1 MKIKTFIDRP
11 LLSIV
16 INIMVVAVGIIALTR
31 LPIEKYPDIA
41 PPTVYL
47 WTSYPGASAEAVQKS
62 VLAPLEQ
69 AINGVDNM
77 TYMKSSASKGSA
89 SISISF
95 KQGSNA
101 DMAAVNVQNRVVQAQ
116 AQLPAEVLKMGV
128 TVEKQQP
135 GQLRILALESPGGT
149 YDENFLSN
157 YFFNNL
163 RPAILRI
170 QGVGK
175 CEVWGGQYALRIW
188 LKPDAMAR
196 HGIVPSDITTLLEEQ
211 NVEASI
217 GSIGEN
223 TKNTFQYTLRY
234 TGRKEEVTEFENLV
248 LVSKQTGEELY
259 LKDVADLE
267 LGQSDYAYINHI
279 NGHPGVMGSVSQ
291 VAGSN
296 ATRINQ
302 DIDRLLKEVEQ
313 SMPKDIRIVTFDN
326 TNDFLFAS
334 IREVIF
340 TLLLA
345 IVLVL
350 FIVYLFLQ
358 DLRATLIPA
367 LGIVVSLI
375 GTFAFMA
382 VAGFSINMLT
392 LFALVLVIGTVVDD
406 SIVVVEA
413 VQTRISLTP
422 DPSPK
427 GEGSDY
433 SDKERTSPILTT
445 SLSRRRRVGGEAV
458 AAMHSISSALFT
470 STLVF
475 MVIFI
480 PVSFVNGTSGIFYKQ
495 FGLTM
500 AVAVGISLLVAMT
513 LAPALCAL
521 ILRPADD
528 CKGLSARVR
537 SAYNAT
543 FQVLLGH
550 YTKMAMVFIRRKW
563 LAVGAI
569 AAAVALMVLLM
580 RVVPTGFVPD
590 EDMGALMVDLSTP
603 PGYTMAKTEEVMV
616 RLTDQ
621 IQQLPEVESVG
632 GVVGLDGANKGMVQV
647 QLKPW
652 DKRKGS
658 EHTSWAVSERINKI
672 LSGEREAE
680 SFANSP
686 GMIDGYGRGGG
697 FEFSITNKNGADLH
711 TFYDVSQRFL
721 EFLNQRPEVSDAY
734 SGYAIDYPQY
744 RVDVDASRC
753 KKLGVSPSAVL
764 NEMGAFLGSSYVS
777 NFNKY
782 NQVYQVTMQL
792 LPTDRADLQSLDRL
806 FVRSTGG
813 EMLPLS
819 QFVTFTKEY
828 MPQSLDRF
836 NMVSCIGV
844 SGSVP
849 PGSSTGDAIRA
860 IREVAQKELPVG
872 YGIEFGGITR
882 EESQMSG
889 NIFIIFIICTIF
901 VYLIMVAL
909 YESLFIPLAVILGVP
924 FGLMGSFLFAKIFGV
939 ENNIY
944 LQVGLIMLIGLL
956 SKTAILLTEYA
967 TQCRHAGMSLKQSA
981 FFAAKMRLRPILMTS
996 LTMIFGMLP
1005 LMFASGAGA
1014 NGSRTVGVGT
1024 VGGMLLGTI
1033 GLLFVVPALFV
1044 IFQTLQERFKP
1055 ISFQPSEDALII
1067 EEMKNIASYTHNK
1080 KKEIYDE

>member
-16 INIMVVAVGIIALTR
+16 INVMVVAVGVIALTR

-47 WTSYPGASAEAVQKS
+47 WASYPGASAEAVQKS

-77 TYMKSSASKGSA
+77 TYMKSSASNGSA
-89 SISISF
+89 SISIFF
-95 KQGSNA
+95 KQGTNA

-116 AQLPAEVLKMGV
+116 AMLPAEVVKMGV
-128 TVEKQQP
+128 AVEKQQP
-135 GQLRILALESPGGT
+135 GQLRILALESPDGT

-157 YFFNNL
+157 YFYNNL

-170 QGVGK
+170 HGVGK
-175 CEVWGGQYALRIW
+175 VEVWGGQYALRIW
-188 LKPDAMAR
+188 LRPDAMAR
-196 HGIVPSDITTLLEEQ
+196 HGIVPSDITTVLEEQ

-234 TGRKEEVTEFENLV
+234 TGRKQDVAEFENLV
-248 LVSKQTGEELY
+248 ISSRSTGEELR

-267 LGQSDYAYINHI
+267 LGQSDYAYTNRI

-302 DIDRLLKEVEQ
+302 DIDKLIKEVEQ
-313 SMPKDIRIVTFDN
+313 QLPKDVRIVTFDN

-334 IREVIF
+334 IREVVF

-345 IVLVL
+345 IFLVL
-350 FIVYLFLQ
+350 IVVYLFVQ
-358 DLRATLIPA
+358 DFRATLIPA
-367 LGIVVSLI
+367 LGIVVSLV
-375 GTFAFMA
+375 GTFAFMMA
-382 VAGFSINMLT
+382 AGFSINMLT

-413 VQTRISLTP
+413 VQARFDAGYRSSYKAAVDAMGGLT
-422 DPSPK
+422 
-427 GEGSDY
+427 
-433 SDKERTSPILTT
+433 
-445 SLSRRRRVGGEAV
+445 
-458 AAMHSISSALFT
+458 SALFT
-470 STLVF
+470 TTLVF

-480 PVSFVNGTSGIFYKQ
+480 PMSFVSGTSGIFYKQ

-513 LAPALCAL
+513 LAPALSAL
-521 ILRPADD
+521 MLKPRE
-528 CKGLSARVR
+528 GGRRTFSAKVR
-537 SAYNAT
+537 TAYEVA
-543 FQVLLGH
+543 FKALLGR
-550 YTKMAMVFIRRKW
+550 YTGVAMSLIRRKW
-563 LAVGAI
+563 LAGGAI
-569 AAAVALMVLLM
+569 AIAVLLLAVLM
-580 RVVPTGFVPD
+580 KMVPTGFVPD
-590 EDMGALMVDLSTP
+590 EDMGSLMVDLSTP
-603 PGYTMAKTEEVMV
+603 PGYTMDKTEEVMV
-616 RLTDQ
+616 RLTDKM
-621 IQQLPEVESVG
+621 QQLPEVESVG
-632 GVVGLDGANKGMVQV
+632 GVVGFGGANKGMIQI

-652 DKRKGS
+652 ASRKGS
-658 EHTSWAVSERINKI
+658 SHTSWSVAERINAI
-672 LSGEREAE
+672 LADEREAE
-680 SFANSP
+680 SFAMAP

-697 FEFSITNKNGADLH
+697 FELSVTNRNGADLR
-711 TFYDVSQRFL
+711 TAFDVSRHFIDA
-721 EFLNQRPEVSDAY
+721 LNQRPEISDAY

-753 KKLGVSPSAVL
+753 KKFGLSPSAVL
-764 NEMGAFLGSSYVS
+764 NELGAFLGSSYIS

-792 LPTDRADLQSLDRL
+792 HPNDRADIQSLDRL
-806 FVRSTGG
+806 FLRSSSGV
-813 EMLPLS
+813 MLPAS
-819 QFVTFTKEY
+819 QFVTLKKEY

-836 NMVSCIGV
+836 NMLGCIDV
-844 SGSVP
+844 SGSVAK
-849 PGSSTGDAIRA
+849 GSSTGEAIRA
-860 IREVAQKELPVG
+860 IREVAAKELPVG

-882 EESQMSG
+882 EESESSG
-889 NIFIIFIICTIF
+889 NVAVIFIICILF

-909 YESLFIPLAVILGVP
+909 YESLFIPLAVILSVP
-924 FGLMGSFLFAKIFGV
+924 FGLAGSFLFAWLFGV

-996 LTMIFGMLP
+996 LTMVFGMLP
-1005 LMFASGAGA
+1005 LMFATGAGA

-1024 VGGMLLGTI
+1024 VGGMLLGTV
-1033 GLLFVVPALFV
+1033 GLLFIVPALFV

-1055 ISFQPSEDALII
+1055 VAFEPSDDPLIL
-1067 EEMKNIASYTHNK
+1067 EEMKKQREQS
-1080 KKEIYDE
+1080 

>member
-1 MKIKTFIDRP
+1 MNIKRFIDRP

-16 INIMVVAVGIIALTR
+16 INVMVVAVGIIALTR
-31 LPIEKYPDIA
+31 LPIEKFPDIA

-47 WTSYPGASAEAVQKS
+47 WASYPGASAETVQKS
-62 VLAPLEQ
+62 VVAPLEQ

-77 TYMKSSASKGSA
+77 MYMTSSASNGSA
-89 SISISF
+89 SISIYF
-95 KQGSNA
+95 KQGTNA

-116 AQLPAEVLKMGV
+116 AQLPAEVLRLGV
-128 TVEKQQP
+128 AVEKQQP

-157 YFFNNL
+157 YFYNNL

-188 LKPDAMAR
+188 LRPEAMAR
-196 HGIVPSDITTLLEEQ
+196 YGIVPSDITTLLEEQ

-223 TKNTFQYTLRY
+223 TTGTFQYTLRY
-234 TGRKEEVTEFENLV
+234 TGRKQDVREFENLI
-248 LVSKQTGEELY
+248 LRSNRTGEELR

-267 LGQSDYAYINHI
+267 LGQSDYAYSNRI

-302 DIDRLLKEVEQ
+302 DIDRLIEEVEQ
-313 SMPKDIRIVTFDN
+313 TMPKDIRIVTFDN

-334 IREVIF
+334 IREVVF

-350 FIVYLFLQ
+350 VVVYIFVQ
-358 DLRATLIPA
+358 DFRATLIPA
-367 LGIVVSLI
+367 LGIIVSLI

-382 VAGFSINMLT
+382 VAGFSVNMLT

-413 VQTRISLTP
+413 VQARFDAGYRSAYKASVDAMNGLT
-422 DPSPK
+422 
-427 GEGSDY
+427 
-433 SDKERTSPILTT
+433 
-445 SLSRRRRVGGEAV
+445 
-458 AAMHSISSALFT
+458 SALFT
-470 STLVF
+470 TTLVF

-480 PVSFVNGTSGIFYKQ
+480 PVSFVSGTSGTFYKQ

-500 AVAVGISLLVAMT
+500 AVAVGISLLYALT
-513 LAPALCAL
+513 LAPALCAM
-521 ILRPADD
+521 ILKLRASRAPLSSLKMAEAQPKVSKMNDD
-528 CKGLSARVR
+528 SKKSLSQRVR
-537 SAYNAT
+537 RIYDASFHA
-543 FQVLLGH
+543 LLGR
-550 YTKMAMVFIRRKW
+550 YTKVAMLPIRQKW
-563 LAVGAI
+563 LA
-569 AAAVALMVLLM
+569 AAGVTVALVLTALLL
-580 RVVPTGFVPD
+580 RTVPTGFVPD
-590 EDMGALMVDLSTP
+590 EDMGSLMIDVSAP
-603 PGYTMAKTEEVMV
+603 SGYTMTKTEEVMN

-632 GVVGLDGANKGMVQV
+632 GVVGFGGANKGMVQV
-647 QLKPW
+647 QLRPW
-652 DKRKGS
+652 SQRSGS
-658 EHTSWAVSERINKI
+658 DHTSWAVSERINEI
-672 LSGEREAE
+672 LANEHEAE
-680 SFANSP
+680 SFAMSP

-697 FEFSITNKNGADLH
+697 FELSVTNKNGQDLR
-711 TFYDVSQRFL
+711 TFFDVTEHFV
-721 EFLNQRPEVSDAY
+721 EALNRRPEVSDAY
-734 SGYAIDYPQY
+734 TGYAIDYPQY

-753 KKLGVSPSAVL
+753 KKLGVSPSTVL
-764 NEMGAFLGSSYVS
+764 GELGAFLGSSYVS

-792 LPTDRADLQSLDRL
+792 RPSDRADLHSLDRL
-806 FVRSTGG
+806 FVRSDEGA
-813 EMLPLS
+813 MLPVS
-819 QFVTFTKEY
+819 QFVTLRKEY
-828 MPQSLDRF
+828 MPQSLSRF
-836 NMVSCIGV
+836 NMVGSIDIT
-844 SGSVP
+844 GSVAQ
-849 PGSSTGDAIRA
+849 GSSTGNAIRA

-872 YGIEFGGITR
+872 YGIEFSGITR
-882 EESQMSG
+882 EESRTGS
-889 NIFIIFIICTIF
+889 NIIVIFLICVFF

-924 FGLMGSFLFAKIFGV
+924 SGLMGALLFAQLFGV

-956 SKTAILLTEYA
+956 CKTAILLTEYA

-1014 NGSRTVGVGT
+1014 NGSRTIGVGT
-1024 VGGMLLGTI
+1024 VGGMLIGTL
-1033 GLLFVVPALFV
+1033 GLLFIVPALFV

-1055 ISFQPSEDALII
+1055 VMFQPSDDPLII
-1067 EEMKNIASYTHNK
+1067 EEMKKIEEYTQNRNK
-1080 KKEIYDE
+1080 V

>member
-1 MKIKTFIDRP
+1 MNIKRFIDRP

-16 INIMVVAVGIIALTR
+16 INVMVVAVGIIALTR
-31 LPIEKYPDIA
+31 LPIEKFPDIA

-47 WTSYPGASAEAVQKS
+47 WASYPGASAETVQKS
-62 VLAPLEQ
+62 VVAPLEQ

-77 TYMKSSASKGSA
+77 MYMTSSASNGSA
-89 SISISF
+89 SISIYF
-95 KQGSNA
+95 KQGTNA

-116 AQLPAEVLKMGV
+116 AQLPAEVLRMGV
-128 TVEKQQP
+128 AVEKQQP

-157 YFFNNL
+157 YFYNNL

-188 LKPDAMAR
+188 LRPEAMAR
-196 HGIVPSDITTLLEEQ
+196 YGIVPSDITTLLEEQ

-223 TKNTFQYTLRY
+223 TPGTFQYTLRY
-234 TGRKEEVTEFENLV
+234 TGRKQDVSEFENLI
-248 LVSKQTGEELY
+248 LRSNRTGEELR

-267 LGQSDYAYINHI
+267 LGQSDYAYSNRI

-302 DIDRLLKEVEQ
+302 NIDQLIKEVEQ
-313 SMPKDIRIVTFDN
+313 TMPKDIRIVTFDN

-350 FIVYLFLQ
+350 IVVYLFVQ
-358 DLRATLIPA
+358 DFRATLIPA
-367 LGIVVSLI
+367 LGIIVSLI

-413 VQTRISLTP
+413 VQARFDAGYRSAYKASV
-422 DPSPK
+422 D
-427 GEGSDY
+427 
-433 SDKERTSPILTT
+433 
-445 SLSRRRRVGGEAV
+445 
-458 AAMHSISSALFT
+458 AMNGLMSALFT
-470 STLVF
+470 TTLVF

-480 PVSFVNGTSGIFYKQ
+480 PVSFVSGTSGTFYKQ

-500 AVAVGISLLVAMT
+500 AVAVGISLLYALT
-513 LAPALCAL
+513 LAPALCAM
-521 ILRPADD
+521 ILKLRASRAPLSSLKMAEAQPKVSKMNDD
-528 CKGLSARVR
+528 SKKSLSLRVR
-537 SAYNAT
+537 RIYDASYHA
-543 FQVLLGH
+543 LLGR
-550 YTKMAMVFIRRKW
+550 YTKVAMLPIRQKW
-563 LAVGAI
+563 LAAVGVT
-569 AAAVALMVLLM
+569 VALALTALLL
-580 RVVPTGFVPD
+580 RTVPTGFVPD
-590 EDMGALMVDLSTP
+590 EDMGSLMIDVSAP
-603 PGYTMAKTEEVMV
+603 SGYTMAKTEEVTN

-632 GVVGLDGANKGMVQV
+632 GVVGFGGANKGMVQV
-647 QLKPW
+647 QLRPW
-652 DKRKGS
+652 SQRTGS
-658 EHTSWAVSERINKI
+658 AHTSWAVSERINEI
-672 LSGEREAE
+672 LANEHEAE
-680 SFANSP
+680 SFAMSP

-697 FEFSITNKNGADLH
+697 FELSVTNKNGQDLR
-711 TFYDVSQRFL
+711 TFIDVTEHFV
-721 EFLNQRPEVSDAY
+721 EALNRRPEVSDAY
-734 SGYAIDYPQY
+734 TGYAIDYPQY

-753 KKLGVSPSAVL
+753 KKLGVSPSTVL

-792 LPTDRADLQSLDRL
+792 RPSDRADLHSLDRL
-806 FVRSTGG
+806 FVRSAEGA
-813 EMLPLS
+813 MLPVS
-819 QFVTFTKEY
+819 QFVTLRKEY
-828 MPQSLDRF
+828 MPQSLSRF
-836 NMVSCIGV
+836 NMVGSIGIT
-844 SGSVP
+844 GSVTQ
-849 PGSSTGDAIRA
+849 GSSTGDAICA

-872 YGIEFGGITR
+872 YGIEFSGITR
-882 EESQMSG
+882 EESQTGS
-889 NIFIIFIICTIF
+889 NIIVIFLICVFF

-924 FGLMGSFLFAKIFGV
+924 FGLMGALLFAQLFGV

-956 SKTAILLTEYA
+956 CKTAILLTEYA

-1024 VGGMLLGTI
+1024 VGGMLIGTL
-1033 GLLFVVPALFV
+1033 GLLFIVPALFV

-1055 ISFQPSEDALII
+1055 VMFQPSDDPLII
-1067 EEMKNIASYTHNK
+1067 EEMKQIEEYTKNK
-1080 KKEIYDE
+1080 NKV

>member
-16 INIMVVAVGIIALTR
+16 INVMVVAVGVIALTR

-47 WTSYPGASAEAVQKS
+47 WASYPGASAEAVQKS

-77 TYMKSSASKGSA
+77 TYMKSSASNGSA
-89 SISISF
+89 SISIFF
-95 KQGSNA
+95 KQGTNA

-116 AQLPAEVLKMGV
+116 AMLPAEVVKMGV
-128 TVEKQQP
+128 AVEKQQP
-135 GQLRILALESPGGT
+135 GQLRILALESPNGT

-157 YFFNNL
+157 YFYNNL

-175 CEVWGGQYALRIW
+175 VEVWGGQYALRIW

-196 HGIVPSDITTLLEEQ
+196 HGIVPSDITTVLEEQ

-234 TGRKEEVTEFENLV
+234 TGRKQDVAEFENLV
-248 LVSKQTGEELY
+248 IFSKSTGEELR

-267 LGQSDYAYINHI
+267 LGQSDYAYTNRI

-302 DIDRLLKEVEQ
+302 DIDKLIKEVEQ
-313 SMPKDIRIVTFDN
+313 QLPKDVRIVTFDN

-334 IREVIF
+334 IREVVF
-340 TLLLA
+340 TLVLA
-345 IVLVL
+345 IFLVLVV
-350 FIVYLFLQ
+350 VYLFVQ
-358 DLRATLIPA
+358 DFRATLIPA
-367 LGIVVSLI
+367 LGIVVSLV
-375 GTFAFMA
+375 GTFAFMMT
-382 VAGFSINMLT
+382 AGFSINMLT

-413 VQTRISLTP
+413 VQARFDAGYRSSYQAAVDAMGGLT
-422 DPSPK
+422 SAL
-427 GEGSDY
+427 
-433 SDKERTSPILTT
+433 LTT
-445 SLSRRRRVGGEAV
+445 
-458 AAMHSISSALFT
+458 
-470 STLVF
+470 TLVF

-480 PVSFVNGTSGIFYKQ
+480 PMSFVSGTSGIFYKQ

-500 AVAVGISLLVAMT
+500 AVSVGISLLVAMT
-513 LAPALCAL
+513 LAPALSAL
-521 ILRPADD
+521 MLKPREGER
-528 CKGLSARVR
+528 KTFSAKVR
-537 SAYNAT
+537 TAYEVA
-543 FQVLLGH
+543 FKALLGR
-550 YTKMAMVFIRRKW
+550 YTGVAMTFIRRKW
-563 LAVGAI
+563 LAAGAI
-569 AAAVALMVLLM
+569 AMTVLILAVLM

-590 EDMGALMVDLSTP
+590 EDMGSLMVDLSTP
-603 PGYTMAKTEEVMV
+603 PGYTMDKTEEVMV
-616 RLTDQ
+616 RLTDKM
-621 IQQLPEVESVG
+621 QQLPEVESVG
-632 GVVGLDGANKGMVQV
+632 GVVGFGGANKGMVQI

-652 DKRKGS
+652 AKRKGS
-658 EHTSWAVSERINKI
+658 SHTSWSVAGRINAI
-672 LSGEREAE
+672 LADEREAE
-680 SFANSP
+680 SFAMAPS
-686 GMIDGYGRGGG
+686 MIDGYGRGGG
-697 FEFSITNKNGADLH
+697 FELSVTNRNGADLR
-711 TFYDVSQRFL
+711 TAFDVSRRFIDA
-721 EFLNQRPEVSDAY
+721 LNRRSEICNAY

-753 KKLGVSPSAVL
+753 KKFGLSPSAVL
-764 NEMGAFLGSSYVS
+764 NELGAFLGSSYVS

-792 LPTDRADLQSLDRL
+792 HPSDRADIQSLDRL
-806 FVRSTGG
+806 FLRSSSGA
-813 EMLPLS
+813 MLPAS
-819 QFVTFTKEY
+819 QFVTLKKEY

-836 NMVSCIGV
+836 NMVGCIDV
-844 SGSVP
+844 SGSVAK
-849 PGSSTGDAIRA
+849 GRSTGEAIRA
-860 IREVAQKELPVG
+860 IREVAAKELPVG

-882 EESQMSG
+882 EESESSG
-889 NIFIIFIICTIF
+889 NVAVIFIICILF

-909 YESLFIPLAVILGVP
+909 YESLFIPLAVILSVP
-924 FGLMGSFLFAKIFGV
+924 FGLAGSFLFAWLFGV

-996 LTMIFGMLP
+996 LTMVFGMLP
-1005 LMFASGAGA
+1005 LMFATGAGA

-1033 GLLFVVPALFV
+1033 GLLFIVPALFV

-1055 ISFQPSEDALII
+1055 VAFEPSDDPLIL
-1067 EEMKNIASYTHNK
+1067 EEMKKQREQS
-1080 KKEIYDE
+1080 

>member
-1 MKIKTFIDRP
+1 MRIKTFIDRP

-16 INIMVVAVGIIALTR
+16 INVMVVAVGIIALTR

-41 PPTVYL
+41 PPTVNV
-47 WTSYPGASAEAVQKS
+47 WASYPGASAEAVQKS

-77 TYMKSSASKGSA
+77 TYMTSSASNGSA
-89 SISISF
+89 SISIFF
-95 KQGSNA
+95 KQGTNA

-116 AQLPAEVLKMGV
+116 AQLPAEVTKSGV
-128 TVEKQQP
+128 SVEKQQP

-157 YFFNNL
+157 YFYNNL

-188 LKPDAMAR
+188 LKPDVMAR

-217 GSIGEN
+217 GSLGEN
-223 TKNTFQYTLRY
+223 TKRTFQYTLRY
-234 TGRKEEVTEFENLV
+234 SGRKQDVTEFENLV
-248 LVSKQTGEELY
+248 LVSKNTGEELH

-267 LGQSDYAYINHI
+267 LGQSDYSFSNRI

-302 DIDRLLKEVEQ
+302 DIDKLLKEVEQ

-334 IREVIF
+334 IHEVVV
-340 TLLLA
+340 TLVLA
-345 IVLVL
+345 ILLVLVV
-350 FIVYLFLQ
+350 VYLFVQ
-358 DLRATLIPA
+358 DFRATLIPA
-367 LGIVVSLI
+367 LGIIVSLI

-413 VQTRISLTP
+413 IQARFDAGYRSAYKAAVDAMGGLT
-422 DPSPK
+422 
-427 GEGSDY
+427 
-433 SDKERTSPILTT
+433 
-445 SLSRRRRVGGEAV
+445 
-458 AAMHSISSALFT
+458 SALFT
-470 STLVF
+470 TTLVF

-480 PVSFVNGTSGIFYKQ
+480 PVSFMGGTTGIFYKQ

-513 LAPALCAL
+513 LAPALSAL

-528 CKGLSARVR
+528 SKGLSARVR
-537 SAYNAT
+537 TAYNAA
-543 FQVLLGH
+543 FKAMLGR
-550 YTKMAMVFIRRKW
+550 YTKMAMVLIRRKW

-569 AAAVALMVLLM
+569 AAAGVLTAVLM

-590 EDMGALMVDLSTP
+590 EDMGSLMVDLSTP
-603 PGYTMAKTEEVMV
+603 SGYTMDKTEKVMV

-632 GVVGLDGANKGMVQV
+632 GVTGFGGANKAMIQV

-652 DKRKGS
+652 GERKGKA
-658 EHTSWAVSERINKI
+658 HTSWAVSERINAI
-672 LSGEREAE
+672 LANEHEAE

-697 FEFSITNKNGADLH
+697 FEMSITNKNDADLR
-711 TFYDVSQRFL
+711 TFFEVSQRFTQA
-721 EFLNQRPEVSDAY
+721 LNQRPEVTDAY

-753 KKLGVSPSAVL
+753 KKFGVSPSAVL
-764 NEMGAFLGSSYVS
+764 SELSSFLGSNYVS

-792 LPTDRADLQSLDRL
+792 RPEERADVQSLDRL
-806 FVRSTGG
+806 FVRSNDGT
-813 EMLPLS
+813 MLPAS
-819 QFVTFTKEY
+819 QFVTLTKEY
-828 MPQSLDRF
+828 MPQSLSRF
-836 NMVSCIGV
+836 NMISCIDL
-844 SGSVP
+844 SGSVAK
-849 PGSSTGDAIRA
+849 GRSTGDAIRA

-882 EESQMSG
+882 EESQSG
-889 NIFIIFIICTIF
+889 SNVLIIFIICIFF

-924 FGLMGSFLFAKIFGV
+924 FGLLGSFIFAWLFGV

-1024 VGGMLLGTI
+1024 VGGMLFGTL
-1033 GLLFVVPALFV
+1033 GLLFVVPSLFV
-1044 IFQTLQERFKP
+1044 LFQALQERFKP
-1055 ISFQPSEDALII
+1055 ISFEPSDDPLIVEELKLI
-1067 EEMKNIASYTHNK
+1067 EKYSEEK
-1080 KKEIYDE
+1080 KLKG

>member
-16 INIMVVAVGIIALTR
+16 INVMVVVVGVIALTR

-47 WTSYPGASAEAVQKS
+47 WASYPGASAEAVQKS

-77 TYMKSSASKGSA
+77 TYMKSSASNGAA
-89 SISISF
+89 SISIFF
-95 KQGSNA
+95 KQGTNA

-116 AQLPAEVLKMGV
+116 AMLPAEVVKMGV
-128 TVEKQQP
+128 AVEKQQP
-135 GQLRILALESPGGT
+135 GQLRILALESPDGT

-175 CEVWGGQYALRIW
+175 VEVWGGQYALRIW
-188 LKPDAMAR
+188 LRPDAMAR
-196 HGIVPSDITTLLEEQ
+196 HGIVPSDITTVLEEQ

-234 TGRKEEVTEFENLV
+234 TGRKQDVAEFENLV
-248 LVSKQTGEELY
+248 ISSKSTGEELR

-267 LGQSDYAYINHI
+267 LGQSDYAYTNRI

-302 DIDRLLKEVEQ
+302 DIDKLIKEVEQ
-313 SMPKDIRIVTFDN
+313 QLPKDIRIVTFDN

-334 IREVIF
+334 IREVVF
-340 TLLLA
+340 TLMLA
-345 IVLVL
+345 IILVLVV
-350 FIVYLFLQ
+350 VYFFVQ
-358 DLRATLIPA
+358 DFRTTLIPA
-367 LGIVVSLI
+367 LGIVVSLV
-375 GTFAFMA
+375 GTFAFMMT
-382 VAGFSINMLT
+382 VGFSINMLT

-413 VQTRISLTP
+413 VQARFDAGYRSSYKAAVDAMGGLT
-422 DPSPK
+422 SAL
-427 GEGSDY
+427 
-433 SDKERTSPILTT
+433 LTT
-445 SLSRRRRVGGEAV
+445 
-458 AAMHSISSALFT
+458 
-470 STLVF
+470 TLVF

-480 PVSFVNGTSGIFYKQ
+480 PMSFVSGTSGIFYKQ

-513 LAPALCAL
+513 LAPALSAL
-521 ILRPADD
+521 MLNPRA
-528 CKGLSARVR
+528 GGRNTFSAKVR
-537 SAYNAT
+537 TAYEVA
-543 FQVLLGH
+543 FKALLGR
-550 YTKMAMVFIRRKW
+550 YTSVAMTFIRRKW
-563 LAVGAI
+563 LAAGAI
-569 AAAVALMVLLM
+569 AVAVLLLAVLM

-590 EDMGALMVDLSTP
+590 EDMGSLMVDLSTP
-603 PGYTMAKTEEVMV
+603 PGYTMDKTEEVMV
-616 RLTDQ
+616 RLTDKM
-621 IQQLPEVESVG
+621 QQLPEVESVG
-632 GVVGLDGANKGMVQV
+632 GVVGFGGANKGMVQI

-652 DKRKGS
+652 NKRKGS
-658 EHTSWAVSERINKI
+658 GHTSWSVAERINAI
-672 LSGEREAE
+672 LADEREAE
-680 SFANSP
+680 SFAMAP

-697 FEFSITNKNGADLH
+697 FELSVTNRNGADLR
-711 TFYDVSQRFL
+711 TAFDVSRQFIDA
-721 EFLNQRPEVSDAY
+721 LNRRPEISDAY
-734 SGYAIDYPQY
+734 SGYAINYPQY

-753 KKLGVSPSAVL
+753 KKFGLSPSSVL
-764 NEMGAFLGSSYVS
+764 NELGAFLGSSYVS

-782 NQVYQVTMQL
+782 NQVYQVTIQL
-792 LPTDRADLQSLDRL
+792 HPSDRADIQSLDRL
-806 FVRSTGG
+806 FLRSSSGA
-813 EMLPLS
+813 MLPAS
-819 QFVTFTKEY
+819 QFVTLKKEY

-836 NMVSCIGV
+836 NMVGCIDV
-844 SGSVP
+844 SGSVAK
-849 PGSSTGDAIRA
+849 GSSTGEAIRA
-860 IREVAQKELPVG
+860 IREVAAKELPVG

-882 EESQMSG
+882 EESESSG
-889 NIFIIFIICTIF
+889 NVVAIFIICILF

-909 YESLFIPLAVILGVP
+909 YESLFIPLVVILSVP
-924 FGLMGSFLFAKIFGV
+924 FGLAGSFLFAWLFGV

-996 LTMIFGMLP
+996 LTMVFGMLP
-1005 LMFASGAGA
+1005 LMFATGAGA
-1014 NGSRTVGVGT
+1014 NGSRTVGVST

-1033 GLLFVVPALFV
+1033 GLLFIVPSLFV

-1055 ISFQPSEDALII
+1055 VAFEPPDDPLILEELKKISR
-1067 EEMKNIASYTHNK
+1067 
-1080 KKEIYDE
+1080 